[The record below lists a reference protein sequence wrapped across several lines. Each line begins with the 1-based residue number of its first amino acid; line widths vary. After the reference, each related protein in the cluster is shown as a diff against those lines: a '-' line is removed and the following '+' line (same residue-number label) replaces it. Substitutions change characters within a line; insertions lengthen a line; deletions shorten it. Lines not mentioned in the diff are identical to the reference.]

1 MLIRRLFSLVV
12 VSPVLSVAAGP
23 QTWVPKVQWTFKAG
37 ISTFLL
43 AGLLTLLTT
52 SLVGARQSY
61 RSWRLQELRRIRTS
75 GLVAATS
82 AGPVEYQVSGQG
94 VPVIYAHGTPGGYDQ
109 GLAFAQFFDPE
120 QCMMISPS
128 RPGYLGTPQSSGASP
143 EQQADMYAA
152 LLDELGIEQ
161 ASVIGFSGGGPSA
174 IQFALRHPERCR
186 SLVMIGAIVQR
197 YCPAESLLLLPAW
210 KRYLLQR
217 VEHLLVSDLF
227 LYCILPFIR
236 LLPMGHV
243 MAGMLCSG
251 TIYHL
256 REAGYLNDQH
266 YFAAIEQYPLTQIKV
281 PTLIVHGTD
290 DEDVPF
296 EDARLMARSIS
307 RVTLVALSKGNH
319 ASFFIR
325 ARTIIPIIQR
335 FLTQSHANTLETESI
350 VLTSQNR

>member
-1 MLIRRLFSLVV
+1 MLMLKIKVRRMLR
-12 VSPVLSVAAGP
+12 AGLN
-23 QTWVPKVQWTFKAG
+23 TF
-37 ISTFLL
+37 FL

-52 SLVGARQSY
+52 ALVGTLQSY
-61 RSWRLQELRRIRTS
+61 RLWRDQELRRIRGA
-75 GLVAATS
+75 GLLAKTS

-94 VPVIYAHGTPGGYDQ
+94 AAVIYAHGTPGGYDQ

-120 QCMMISPS
+120 RCMVIAPS

-152 LLDELGIEQ
+152 LLDKLGIKQ

-174 IQFALRHPERCR
+174 LQFALRHPERCR

-197 YCPAESLLLLPAW
+197 YCPAESLRQQPAW

-236 LLPMGHV
+236 LLPLGHV

-256 REAGYLNDQH
+256 REAGYHNDQRH
-266 YFAAIEQYPLTQIKV
+266 FAAIEQYPLAQIKV
-281 PTLIVHGTD
+281 PTLIVHGTN

-296 EDARLMARSIS
+296 EDAQLMARSIP
-307 RVTLVALSKGNH
+307 RVTLIALNKGNH
-319 ASFFIR
+319 ASFFVH
-325 ARTIIPIIQR
+325 ARTLIPIIQH
-335 FLTQSHANTLETESI
+335 FLTCSDTTPSIAETAYPES
-350 VLTSQNR
+350 QKR

>member
-1 MLIRRLFSLVV
+1 MVIGRIFSLLIAA
-12 VSPVLSVAAGP
+12 PALSGTTGP
-23 QTWVPKVQWTFKAG
+23 GALILKARGLLRSG
-37 ISTFLL
+37 INSFFL
-43 AGLLTLLTT
+43 AGLLTLLATA
-52 SLVGARQSY
+52 LVGTLQSY
-61 RSWRLQELRRIRTS
+61 RSWRRQELRRIRS
-75 GLVAATS
+75 NGLVVHTS

-94 VPVIYAHGTPGGYDQ
+94 AAVIYAHGTPGGYDQ

-120 QCMMISPS
+120 QCMLISPS

-152 LLDELGIEQ
+152 LLDELGIKQ

-174 IQFALRHPERCR
+174 LQFALRHPERCR
-186 SLVMIGAIVQR
+186 NLVMIGAIVQR

-210 KRYLLQR
+210 KRYLLLR

-256 REAGYLNDQH
+256 REAGYHNDQH
-266 YFAAIEQYPLTQIKV
+266 HFAAIEQYPLSQVKV

-296 EDARLMARSIS
+296 EDARLMARSIP
-307 RVTLVALSKGNH
+307 RVTLVALNKGNH
-319 ASFFIR
+319 ASFFIH

-335 FLTQSHANTLETESI
+335 FLIRSHTDPREIKALEL
-350 VLTSQNR
+350 VL